1 MSLFTKKFVYL
12 IDSNQRISGTSS
24 NFTIAIPIPIGN
36 KYNRIIVSN
45 AIIPKSYYLI
55 RNGFNT
61 FQILENGVSKVIIL
75 NIGNYSL
82 SEFTLELIRAL
93 SVGTL
98 FTYDV
103 VFSSRL
109 GKFTYTVSN
118 NLGSQP
124 TFIFTTNVYEQLGFY
139 VNSSNTFNTNTLTST
154 CVINLNP
161 NEMIFICSDLVNN
174 AEGGILEV
182 IPMASSCDFSFVYY
196 QATSTHQ
203 IKELTNRN
211 NQTFN
216 FRITDSRYNV
226 LDLNGKEVSITICI
240 HEEDDT
246 NMLIKENILIKN
258 SEKLNRRLQ
267 QTTTTTAEVSVPI
280 QAVDG
285 VSNPTSINPPAVE
298 IPDPNIID
306 ISNIQTT
313 TNLDASDYTVGFL

>member
-1 MSLFTKKFVYL
+1 M

-24 NFTIAIPIPIGN
+24 NFTCAIPIPVGN

-75 NIGNYSL
+75 YIGNYSL

-93 SVGTL
+93 SVGTS

-139 VNSSNTFNTNTLTST
+139 VNSSNIFNTNILTST

-174 AEGGILEV
+174 AEGVILEV

-258 SEKLNRRLQ
+258 SEKLNRRLAQ
-267 QTTTTTAEVSVPI
+267 TTTAEVSIPT
-280 QAVDG
+280 QTVDG
-285 VSNPTSINPPAVE
+285 VSNPTSINPTPSE
-298 IPDPNIID
+298 IPDPNIKQADVPFD
-306 ISNIQTT
+306 ISNILTT